1 MTIVLIVLCLT
12 VLFASRIVYNGLRA
26 HASVM
31 FEGMIRAAFIANF
44 SRFGDFDDYRIAVI
58 DDKRGYFVRDNALW
72 MVEVK
77 DEELV
82 KSTARPVDLMTVD
95 AALLKEAMAAVD
107 TLHEDFKDMTE
118 DDE

>member
-1 MTIVLIVLCLT
+1 VIWVLIALVLAI
-12 VLFASRIVYNGLRA
+12 LFAARTVYNGLRA
-26 HASVM
+26 HAAVM
-31 FEGMIRAAFIANF
+31 FEGMIRSAFVANF

-72 MVEVK
+72 MVEVE

-82 KSTARPVDLMTVD
+82 KSTARPIDLMTVD
-95 AALLKEAMAAVD
+95 AELLKEAMAAVD
-107 TLHEDFKDMTE
+107 TLHSDFKDMTE

>member
-1 MTIVLIVLCLT
+1 MIVET
-12 VLFASRIVYNGLRA
+12 VLVCLAMIISARIVYRGLRA

-31 FEGMIRAAFIANF
+31 FEGMIRSAFVGNF

-58 DDKRGYFVRDNALW
+58 DDARGYFVRDNALW
-72 MVEVK
+72 MVEVQ

-107 TLHEDFKDMTE
+107 TLHSDFSDLGEDE
-118 DDE
+118 S

>member
-1 MTIVLIVLCLT
+1 MIVETVIICLT
-12 VLFASRIVYNGLRA
+12 ILLAARIVYRGLRA

-31 FEGMIRAAFIANF
+31 FEGMIRSAFVGNF

-58 DDKRGYFVRDNALW
+58 DDARGYFVRDNALW
-72 MVEVK
+72 MVEVQ

-107 TLHEDFKDMTE
+107 TLHSDFSDLGEDE
-118 DDE
+118 S